1 MSNAS
6 IAVREKAK
14 NWRKHWTAARSN
26 AAHAAAFVAPV
37 SEKSEGRKGRRAV
50 LRARYEAFFGTQTTE
65 ELAAFCADPNRNARK
80 YRDRVLSERR
90 SSQQNASEQK

>member
-1 MSNAS
+1 MTHSAVL
-6 IAVREKAK
+6 AVREKAK
-14 NWRKHWTAARSN
+14 NWRKHWTASRSN
-26 AAHAAAFVAPV
+26 AAHATAFAVPV

-65 ELAAFCADPNRNARK
+65 ELAAFCADPNRDARK

-90 SSQQNASEQK
+90 SAPQREAK